1 MSKLIITSGYY
12 EVLHVGH
19 IECLQKSRKLGDFLV
34 VIVNNDIQAKNK
46 KGHVV
51 MPENSRKIIV
61 SELKCVDHVVVSIDT
76 DTTVCR
82 SIEWV
87 YKWFG
92 SRYDEVIFTKGGDRY
107 ADEIPEAKVCNKLGI
122 KIIDGLGAKIDS
134 SSNYY
139 IKK

>member
-19 IECLQKSRKLGDFLV
+19 IECLQKSKKLGDFLI
-34 VIVNNDIQAKNK
+34 VIVNNDKQAKNK

-51 MPENSRKIIV
+51 MPEKSRLQII
-61 SELKCVDHVVVSIDT
+61 SAIKHVDLAVIAIDE
-76 DTTVCR
+76 DSTVCAT
-82 SIEWV
+82 IE
-87 YKWFG
+87 YLAKWF
-92 SRYDEVIFTKGGDRY
+92 SNRYDEIIFTKGGDRY
-107 ADEIPEAKVCNKLGI
+107 ATEIPEAKVCNKLGI

>member
-19 IECLQKSRKLGDFLV
+19 IECLQRAKELGDFLV
-34 VIVNNDIQAKNK
+34 VIINNDNQAKLK

-51 MPENSRKIIV
+51 MPEQNRKQII
-61 SELKCVDHVVVSIDT
+61 SAIKYVDLSVISIDT
-76 DTTVCR
+76 DSTVC
-82 SIEWV
+82 STIEWLA
-87 YKWFG
+87 KWFG
-92 SRYDEVIFTKGGDRY
+92 NRYDEIIFAKGGDRY
-107 ADEIPEAKVCNKLGI
+107 ASEIPESSVCKRLGI
-122 KIIDGLGAKIDS
+122 KIIDGLGSKIDS